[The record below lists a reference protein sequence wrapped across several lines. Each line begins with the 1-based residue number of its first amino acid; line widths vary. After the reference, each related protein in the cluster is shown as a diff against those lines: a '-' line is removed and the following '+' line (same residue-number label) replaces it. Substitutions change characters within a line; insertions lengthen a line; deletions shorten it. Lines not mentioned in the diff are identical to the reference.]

1 LPASHQPQG
10 QAVGNHAD
18 YRCIGQYK
26 STTVPLAQA
35 YLAAD
40 AYVRQRSTMFRIA
53 ANLLPKE
60 VRTAAWATYAFF
72 RTSDD
77 MVDEQQISVEDFRA
91 WRNQTLQP
99 ASTQTNPILAAWADV
114 KEKYHLNP
122 LYEQNMLDGLEMDLT
137 CHRYETLEE
146 LEQYCY
152 RVASAAGLLVM
163 PVVGYEEAFME
174 KVKPFVVKMGIALQ
188 MTNVLRDMGED
199 IEVGRIYL
207 PKEELARFGLS
218 YADIEA
224 QVYDERFKSL
234 MKHLTQ
240 ITRQHYKEAWPMMGL
255 YTGKIR
261 LGGGFGAIMYR
272 SILDAVEDCEFD
284 IFTHRVHFSSAKKLW
299 LLATKWP
306 SIAWPQTAG
315 RFFK

>member
-1 LPASHQPQG
+1 M
-10 QAVGNHAD
+10 
-18 YRCIGQYK
+18 
-26 STTVPLAQA
+26 TTTRAEGHTKAQA
-35 YLAAD
+35 IPLPQAHLAAE

-53 ANLLPKE
+53 ANFLPSE
-60 VRTAAWATYAFF
+60 ARTAAWATYAFF

-77 MVDEQQISVEDFRA
+77 LVDEQHISVEEFRA
-91 WRNQTLQP
+91 WRTQTLQP
-99 ASTQTNPILAAWADV
+99 ASAQTDPILAAWEDV

-122 LYEQNMLDGLEMDLT
+122 LYEQNMLDELEMDLT
-137 CHRYETLEE
+137 CHRYETLDE

-163 PVVGYEEAFME
+163 PVVGYEEAFMD

-188 MTNVLRDMGED
+188 MTNVLRDVGED

-218 YADIEA
+218 SADIEA
-224 QVYDERFKSL
+224 RIYDERFKSL
-234 MKHLTQ
+234 MRHLTQ
-240 ITRQHYKEAWPMMGL
+240 ITRQHYQGAWPMMGL

-272 SILDAVEDCEFD
+272 SILDAVEAYEFD
-284 IFTHRVHFSSAKKLW
+284 VFTHRIHFSSAKKLW

-306 SIAWPQTAG
+306 SIAWPQTAR